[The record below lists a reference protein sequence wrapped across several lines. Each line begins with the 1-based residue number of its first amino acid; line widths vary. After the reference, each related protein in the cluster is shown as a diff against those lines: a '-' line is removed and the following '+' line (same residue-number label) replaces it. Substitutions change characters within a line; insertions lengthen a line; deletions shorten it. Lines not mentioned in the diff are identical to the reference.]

1 MQQAVTDLAAH
12 VGVVQACILLGVPR
26 SAYYR
31 QQARATAPETQPDT
45 PAARLPRGSP
55 RALSPAE
62 RDHVLAVLRSARF
75 VDHTP
80 REVYATL
87 LDEGVYLCAWS
98 TMYRL
103 LRAVGESTRR
113 RDIPRPNAYRKPEL
127 LARAPNQVWSWDITK
142 LKGPATWTYFY
153 LYVIIDVFSR
163 YVVGWMIAPRE
174 SAALA
179 EAFIADCCAREGIQP
194 GHLTVH
200 ADRGSA
206 MTSNDVAAL
215 LSDLGVAKSHSRP
228 HVSNDNP
235 FSEAQFTTVK
245 YHPSTPDRFGCIEDA
260 RAWAQPLF
268 RWYNHDHH
276 HTGLALLTPAQVHHG
291 RTGRVLAARRTVL
304 ALAHAAHPE
313 RFVRGEPQPARPPDA
328 VWINPPAHHAPDTAD
343 AANLSASR
351 PAGGAVS
358 RGDSAAALDAAPVV
372 G

>member
-1 MQQAVTDLAAH
+1 MQQAVTDLAPH

-31 QQARATAPETQPDT
+31 QQVRAAAPETQPDT
-45 PAARLPRGSP
+45 PAARPPRVSP

-62 RDHVLAVLRSARF
+62 RDHVLAVLRSERF

-127 LARAPNQVWSWDITK
+127 LARAPNQLWSWDITK

-163 YVVGWMIAPRE
+163 YVVGWMIATRE

-206 MTSNDVAAL
+206 MTSKDVAAL

-235 FSEAQFTTVK
+235 FSEAQFKTVK
-245 YHPSTPDRFGCIEDA
+245 YHPSTPDRFGCLEDA
-260 RAWAQPLF
+260 RTWAQPLF

-351 PAGGAVS
+351 PTAGAVS